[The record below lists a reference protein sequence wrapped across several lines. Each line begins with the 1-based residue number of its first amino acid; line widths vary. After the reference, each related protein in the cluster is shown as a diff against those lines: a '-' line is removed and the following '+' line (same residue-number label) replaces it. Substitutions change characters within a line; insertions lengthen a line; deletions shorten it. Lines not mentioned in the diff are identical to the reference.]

1 MTPGAEDE
9 LTPDDLEA
17 LFGSLG
23 FQKTLVYQ
31 QLDDGIEAIVNH
43 ERLFESLV
51 SAITNQHSQVDSQEV
66 TREFVTSLH
75 REIRAHT
82 ESLDSD
88 TAKRIQTQALNQ
100 CRTFRVA
107 TSNTT
112 DAAGMVEEY
121 LVDRL
126 EQDDVLQVQ
135 SRTIAESIGLKSRH
149 VGQILGTW
157 RNSDD
162 APFDVTASET
172 TGEGNLWSI
181 QHSIG

>member
-1 MTPGAEDE
+1 MTPGADE
-9 LTPDDLEA
+9 EFTPDDLEA
-17 LFGSLG
+17 VFGSLG

-66 TREFVTSLH
+66 TREFITALH

-100 CRTFRVA
+100 CQAARVA
-107 TSNTT
+107 ESNTT
-112 DAAGMVEEY
+112 DAAGTVKEY
-121 LVDRL
+121 VADRL
-126 EQDDVLQVQ
+126 EQEDVLQVQ
-135 SRTIAESIGLKSRH
+135 SRTIAGSVGLKSRH

-157 RNSDD
+157 CSSEN
-162 APFDVTASET
+162 APFEVTTSET
-172 TGEGNLWSI
+172 VGEGNLWKI
-181 QHSIG
+181 QHSTG